1 MTAVNTSL
9 EVSAMDSPSFQSP
22 ASPKGALYP
31 VSPERMNQQKPMTSP
46 SRSTELFRSTRKN
59 SDVQAK
65 VAFING
71 LSRNGSPVSAS
82 TTLSSSNS
90 SAALQ
95 RAIIGREEAE
105 SALANVSS
113 QLSEAQSRERRLSER
128 LESLMEELHNAKE
141 RQAHER
147 TVFEKEVRK
156 ARKEAFKTGSTLV
169 KLQEEIKNSRTEIK
183 SLRDELK
190 VEKDAKDKAK
200 QEAFER
206 AYALAGLTEELEV
219 LKGKLRSLET
229 DRMTDSHSDALEAK
243 AQEMEKD
250 SAAMSAAAQEHSS
263 SLTPTPRG
271 AKRSLDGCDK
281 SQLSG
286 SVTEAEQHHSETPPK
301 KPRLSHGG
309 STTAVP
315 EVREVEATEEEENMV
330 QRLNFEL
337 SWERR
342 LRLQA
347 EEMVHFLK
355 MECQFKQCSCRIAES
370 QGHEYVYDVK
380 WYNMCKIR
388 EKREEAEAETDAE
401 IKKRAQAVMP
411 SQTQAESLTRAS
423 TPIQEVNVEAGSTAQ
438 TETSDEP
445 TITFSPKTGT
455 FRAIPSPMHKSPQRI
470 EERSSSTQAV
480 HSAPQP
486 HSPVRHLPTSPLV
499 PENEKGPKSAPNAL
513 RLDPPTEAK
522 SAAPST
528 APIELPPSLYENL
541 FDRRHQEST
550 PQPEVDQKETV
561 KENVTV
567 TKVPLRPENHTPVQ
581 DLSTIPGTP
590 ISREEALAQIRA
602 RRGRARSMPKRCAS
616 ALEGSVRTGGM
627 GTAPVRGPKRIPGVN
642 NTDAKSE
649 SDLSERRDLS
659 APVGKY

>member
-1 MTAVNTSL
+1 
-9 EVSAMDSPSFQSP
+9 MDSPSFQSP

-71 LSRNGSPVSAS
+71 LSRNGSPVPAP

-128 LESLMEELHNAKE
+128 LESLMEELHSAKQ
-141 RQAHER
+141 RQTHER

-169 KLQEEIKNSRTEIK
+169 KLQEEVKNSRAEIK

-190 VEKDAKDKAK
+190 AEKDAKDKAK

-206 AYALAGLTEELEV
+206 AYALAGLTEELED
-219 LKGKLRSLET
+219 LKGKLRSLEA
-229 DRMTDSHSDALEAK
+229 DRMTDSHSDALKAK
-243 AQEMEKD
+243 ATEMEKD

-263 SLTPTPRG
+263 SLTPTPRR

-286 SVTEAEQHHSETPPK
+286 PVTEAEQHHSETPPK

-309 STTAVP
+309 STTDVP
-315 EVREVEATEEEENMV
+315 EVQEVQEVQATEDEENNMV

-342 LRLQA
+342 LRLRA

-370 QGHEYVYDVK
+370 QGYEYVYDVK

-411 SQTQAESLTRAS
+411 SQSPAGSLTRAS
-423 TPIQEVNVEAGSTAQ
+423 TPVQEVNVEAKSKAQ

-470 EERSSSTQAV
+470 EERPSSTESV
-480 HSAPQP
+480 NSAPQP
-486 HSPVRHLPTSPLV
+486 HSAVRHAPPSPLV
-499 PENEKGPKSAPNAL
+499 PENEKGPKRAPNAL

-550 PQPEVDQKETV
+550 PQPGMGQRETV

-567 TKVPLRPENHTPVQ
+567 TKVPLRPENHPPVQ

-602 RRGRARSMPKRCAS
+602 RRGRARSMPRRCAS
-616 ALEGSVRTGGM
+616 ALDGSVRTGGM
-627 GTAPVRGPKRIPGVN
+627 GTTPVRGPKRVPGVN
-642 NTDAKSE
+642 HTDAKSE

>member
-1 MTAVNTSL
+1 
-9 EVSAMDSPSFQSP
+9 MDSPSFQSP

-31 VSPERMNQQKPMTSP
+31 VSPERINQQKPMTSP
-46 SRSTELFRSTRKN
+46 SRSTELFRSSRKDSTA

-71 LSRNGSPVSAS
+71 LSRNGSPAPGS
-82 TTLSSSNS
+82 TALSSSNS

-128 LESLMEELHNAKE
+128 LESLMEELHSTKE

-147 TVFEKEVRK
+147 TVFEKEVRR
-156 ARKEAFKTGSTLV
+156 ARKEAFKTGSMLV
-169 KLQEEIKNSRTEIK
+169 KLQEEIKNSRTETK
-183 SLRDELK
+183 NLRDELK
-190 VEKDAKDKAK
+190 VEKDAKEKAK

-219 LKGKLRSLET
+219 LKGKLRLFET

-243 AQEMEKD
+243 AKEMEED

-263 SLTPTPRG
+263 SLTPTPRR
-271 AKRSLDGCDK
+271 AKRSVDECDK
-281 SQLSG
+281 TQISS
-286 SVTEAEQHHSETPPK
+286 SVAEAEQHHIETPPK
-301 KPRLSHGG
+301 KPRLSHDN
-309 STTAVP
+309 STA
-315 EVREVEATEEEENMV
+315 ENQEIEATEAEENMLE
-330 QRLNFEL
+330 RLNFEL

-342 LRLQA
+342 LRLHA

-388 EKREEAEAETDAE
+388 EKREEAEAQTNAE
-401 IKKRAQAVMP
+401 IKKRAQAVIP
-411 SQTQAESLTRAS
+411 SHTPAGSPARAS
-423 TPIQEVNVEAGSTAQ
+423 TPVREANAKDGSGEQA
-438 TETSDEP
+438 EISDEP
-445 TITFSPKTGT
+445 TITFSPTTGT
-455 FRAIPSPMHKSPQRI
+455 FRAIPSPMQKSPQRI
-470 EERSSSTQAV
+470 EERPSSTQSA
-480 HSAPQP
+480 HAAPQSHP
-486 HSPVRHLPTSPLV
+486 PLRQVAPSPLI
-499 PENEKGPKSAPNAL
+499 PEDKRGPRRSPNAL
-513 RLDPPTEAK
+513 RLNPPSKAK
-522 SAAPST
+522 PAAAAT

-541 FDRRHQEST
+541 FDRRNKEST
-550 PQPEVDQKETV
+550 PQPEMDQKETV
-561 KENVTV
+561 QENVTV
-567 TKVPLRPENHTPVQ
+567 TKVPLHPENHTPVH
-581 DLSTIPGTP
+581 DVSTIAGTP

-616 ALEGSVRTGGM
+616 ALEGSVRSGGM
-627 GTAPVRGPKRIPGVN
+627 GTTPVRGSKRIPGVN
-642 NTDAKSE
+642 NTEARSE
-649 SDLSERRDLS
+649 TSLSERRDLS
-659 APVGKY
+659 APTGKY

>member
-1 MTAVNTSL
+1 
-9 EVSAMDSPSFQSP
+9 MDSPSFQSP

-31 VSPERMNQQKPMTSP
+31 VSPERINQQKPMTSP
-46 SRSTELFRSTRKN
+46 SRSTELFRSSRKDSTA

-71 LSRNGSPVSAS
+71 LSRNGSPVPAS

-147 TVFEKEVRK
+147 TVFEKEVRR
-156 ARKEAFKTGSTLV
+156 ARKEAFKAGSTLV
-169 KLQEEIKNSRTEIK
+169 KLQEEIKNSRTEMK

-190 VEKDAKDKAK
+190 AEKDAKDKAK

-229 DRMTDSHSDALEAK
+229 DRATDSHSDALEAQAK
-243 AQEMEKD
+243 EMEED

-263 SLTPTPRG
+263 SLTPTPRR
-271 AKRSLDGCDK
+271 AKRSVDECDK
-281 SQLSG
+281 TQISS
-286 SVTEAEQHHSETPPK
+286 SVAEAEQHHIETPPK
-301 KPRLSHGG
+301 KPRLSHGK
-309 STTAVP
+309 STA
-315 EVREVEATEEEENMV
+315 EDEEIEATESEDNML

-342 LRLQA
+342 LRLHA

-401 IKKRAQAVMP
+401 IKKRAQGVIP
-411 SQTQAESLTRAS
+411 SHTPAGSPARAS
-423 TPIQEVNVEAGSTAQ
+423 TPVREVNAKGGSGAQ
-438 TETSDEP
+438 ADSDEP
-445 TITFSPKTGT
+445 TITFSPTTGT
-455 FRAIPSPMHKSPQRI
+455 FRAIPSPMQKSPQRI
-470 EERSSSTQAV
+470 EERSSSAQSV
-480 HSAPQP
+480 HSAPQAHP
-486 HSPVRHLPTSPLV
+486 PLRHVAPSPLV
-499 PENEKGPKSAPNAL
+499 PEGERGPRRSPNAL
-513 RLDPPTEAK
+513 RLDPPSK
-522 SAAPST
+522 VKPAAPST

-541 FDRRHQEST
+541 FDRRKQEST
-550 PQPEVDQKETV
+550 PQPEVEQKERV

-567 TKVPLRPENHTPVQ
+567 TKVPLHRENHTPVPVH
-581 DLSTIPGTP
+581 DVSTIAGTP
-590 ISREEALAQIRA
+590 INREEALAQIRA

-616 ALEGSVRTGGM
+616 ALEGSVRSGGM
-627 GTAPVRGPKRIPGVN
+627 GTTPVRGSKRIPGVN
-642 NTDAKSE
+642 NTDARSE

-659 APVGKY
+659 APMGKY